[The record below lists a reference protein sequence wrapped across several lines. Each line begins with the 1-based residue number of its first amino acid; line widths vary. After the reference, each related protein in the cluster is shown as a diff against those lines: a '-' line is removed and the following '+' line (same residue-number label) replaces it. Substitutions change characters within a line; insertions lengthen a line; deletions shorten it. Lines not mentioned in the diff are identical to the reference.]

1 MAPAGQQHGFMA
13 LETAGALELEYPAR
27 LVEPAAWVGH
37 IPFALW
43 LIGAARP
50 NTVVELGV
58 HTGNSYCAFLQA
70 VRALGL
76 DTRCFGVDHWQG
88 DPHAG
93 HYDDE
98 VYHELRAYHDP
109 LYGTFS
115 TLLRS
120 SFEDAVQYFSDGSI
134 DLLHIDGFH
143 TYGAVSADFQAWLPK
158 VSSRGIALFHD
169 TNVRE
174 RGFGIWQ
181 FWEELTSRYPHFEF
195 SHCHGL
201 GIVYLGS
208 EPLTGA
214 LKALFTA
221 NTAAE
226 REVIQNY
233 FARLGVS
240 VVERLATQ
248 RLAAELGRMKA
259 QENALQLE
267 PVAANAGMVPTD
279 LSTTAVA
286 NLSAEL
292 QAPYLEFV
300 ELFRRHE
307 SVKDSLA
314 ARDLALGEALKTL
327 SDRDIENAALARDL
341 AAAQASVVKLAEA
354 VAGLN
359 LSLAKTLTGLPGLE
373 DLALADIARIR
384 TAFDSA
390 YYLEK
395 YPDIRASGIDP
406 FEHYM
411 TAGWREKRDPSR
423 DFSTSFYLRHAPDVA
438 ATDVNPFVHWVL
450 HGIGE
455 KRASS
460 EADESAVS
468 PAAERSSGLEEL
480 VPSDVERVRASF
492 DEAYYLEQ
500 YPELRAS
507 DFDPFEHYMRVGWKE
522 GRDPSC
528 CFSTNYYLLHSKDVA
543 EAGANPF
550 VHWVLHGIAEKRPP
564 SEKGAVALAMERP
577 SGLEGLAPS
586 DVERV
591 RMAFDEA
598 YYLEQYPEL
607 KESDVDPF
615 QHYMRVGWREGRE
628 PSPYFSTSYYL
639 RHQQDIAA
647 AGVNPFVHWVLHGF
661 EENRQALSF
670 HRRIS
675 TTEYAPKVS
684 AIVPNY
690 NHARFLSRRIESIL
704 GQSYRNLEIL
714 ILDDCSNDESRAVI
728 ERYCQEYPDRIG
740 ALFNEENSG
749 NVFKQWRKG
758 IDNSDG
764 EILWICESDDFCEP
778 DFLEKLV
785 PYFRDESINLAFG
798 RIQETDSDGN
808 VGEHLDDYREQA
820 EPGIWND
827 SLIRPARQWFAN
839 ALGVRNVIANV
850 GGSLWRRVEI
860 LDSVW
865 REAQTYS
872 VVGDW
877 YLYCHVAGGGQIAWE
892 PKAISYFRRLA
903 TSTSASS
910 FERPSFYQELER
922 FMLNL
927 RRQWD
932 VPDQTVENFYGKLGY
947 QYYSWFKLGDKIG
960 RLENHCDKRKILAQ
974 RRTRPHILMAFYGFI
989 FGGGELFPV
998 ELANYLHAKGWLV
1011 SMLAFDTELTNP
1023 KMRAALNPAI
1033 PVYVSAWVT
1042 EFGADRF
1049 VAEAGIS
1056 LIHSHTLGSELWFFE
1071 NWALK
1076 TDIPYLV
1083 TLHGSY
1089 EATNRA
1095 HLPDERIARLV
1106 NRVSHFVYTADKNLK
1121 LFDFLELP
1129 RSALTKLPNAMPVDP
1144 QPFPKTR
1151 EDLGIAPDAIV
1162 YTLVA
1167 RGIPEKGWQAS
1178 IAAFVAMREKHPDRA
1193 LHLLLCGEGDEVDRL
1208 YALHGADPD
1217 ITFLGFQT
1225 RIHGLYRL
1233 SDVAIVPSRFSGE
1246 SYPLC
1251 IIQAFQ
1257 SGTPVIGSR
1266 VGEIATMLAP
1276 PDEMPAGV
1284 LIEPYPENELFVR
1297 ALQGAMEIMLA
1308 EARRNEYAKA
1318 ARMLGRGY
1326 SMDRLVDV
1334 YCRLYESLLA
1344 NTQDG
1349 ARGECTTALESR
1361 VRSDRTASLEIRHSG

>member
-1 MAPAGQQHGFMA
+1 MTKARSMAAAEQQYGSMAPEMA
-13 LETAGALELEYPAR
+13 CGLELEYPAR
-27 LVEPAAWVGH
+27 LAEPSAWVGH

-43 LIGAARP
+43 LIWALKPR
-50 NTVVELGV
+50 TVVELGV

-70 VRALGL
+70 VHTLGL
-76 DTRCFGVDHWQG
+76 DTRCFGVDHWRG

-98 VYHELRAYHDP
+98 VYHQLRAYHDP

-120 SFEDAVQYFSDGSI
+120 SFEEAVQYFSDGSV

-143 TYGAVSADFQAWLPK
+143 TYEAVSADFQAWLPK

-174 RGFGIWQ
+174 RGFGIWK

-195 SHCHGL
+195 LHGHGL

-208 EPLTGA
+208 EPLTA
-214 LKALFTA
+214 PLKALFAAKTV
-221 NTAAE
+221 AE
-226 REVIQNY
+226 REGIQNY
-233 FARLGVS
+233 FARLGIS

-248 RLAAELGRMKA
+248 TLVAEVDRMKA
-259 QENALQLE
+259 QEKALQLDR
-267 PVAANAGMVPTD
+267 VAAESGIVTTD
-279 LSTTAVA
+279 LSTTAGA
-286 NLSAEL
+286 NSRAEL
-292 QAPYLEFV
+292 QAPYFEFL

-307 SVKDSLA
+307 SLKDSLA
-314 ARDLALGEALKTL
+314 ARDLALSEAVKTV
-327 SDRDIENAALARDL
+327 SNRDVENAALASDL
-341 AAAQASVVKLAEA
+341 AAAQSS
-354 VAGLN
+354 VAGLRETVARLN
-359 LSLAKTLTGLPGLE
+359 LGLARTSTDLPGLE
-373 DLALADIARIR
+373 DLALADVERVRA
-384 TAFDSA
+384 AFDSA

-395 YPDIRASGIDP
+395 YPDVRADSIDP

-411 TAGWREKRDPSR
+411 VFGWRENRDPSR
-423 DFSTSFYLRHAPDVA
+423 DFSTGFYLRQSPDIA
-438 ATDVNPFVHWVL
+438 A
-450 HGIGE
+450 
-455 KRASS
+455 
-460 EADESAVS
+460 ADI
-468 PAAERSSGLEEL
+468 
-480 VPSDVERVRASF
+480 
-492 DEAYYLEQ
+492 
-500 YPELRAS
+500 
-507 DFDPFEHYMRVGWKE
+507 
-522 GRDPSC
+522 
-528 CFSTNYYLLHSKDVA
+528 
-543 EAGANPF
+543 NPF
-550 VHWVLHGIAEKRPP
+550 VHWVLHGIAEKRPS
-564 SEKGAVALAMERP
+564 SEAGDSPGSPAVERS
-577 SGLEGLAPS
+577 SGLEDLAPS
-586 DVERV
+586 DVERI
-591 RMAFDEA
+591 RTSFDEA

-607 KESDVDPF
+607 QASGVDPF
-615 QHYMRVGWREGRE
+615 EHYMRVGWREGRNPSPCFSTNYYLMHSE
-628 PSPYFSTSYYL
+628 DVVEAGANPFVHWVLRGIGEKRASSEANAVALAMELSSGLEGLAPFDVERIRTCFDEAHYLEQYPKLRESDVDPFEHYMRVGWREGRDPSPYFSTNYYL
-639 RHQQDIAA
+639 RHQKDIAA
-647 AGVNPFVHWVLHGF
+647 ADVNPFVHWVLYGK

-670 HRRIS
+670 HRRIT

-704 GQSYRNLEIL
+704 GQSYRNVEIL
-714 ILDDCSNDESRAVI
+714 VLDDCSNDESRVVI
-728 ERYCQEYPDRIG
+728 ERYCQDYPDRIR

-764 EILWICESDDFCEP
+764 NILWICESDDFCEP
-778 DFLEKLV
+778 DFLERLV

-808 VGEHLDDYREQA
+808 VGEHLDDYREEA
-820 EPGIWND
+820 EPGIWKH

-892 PKAISYFRRLA
+892 PKAVSYFRRLA

-932 VPDQTVENFYGKLGY
+932 VPDETIENFYSKLSY
-947 QYYSWFKLGDKIG
+947 QYYSWFKLENKIG

-974 RRTRPHILMAFYGFI
+974 HRTRPHILMAFYGFI

-998 ELANYLHAKGWLV
+998 ELANYLHARGWLV
-1011 SMLAFDTELTNP
+1011 SMLAFDTELTNA

-1042 EFGADRF
+1042 EYGADRF
-1049 VAEAGIS
+1049 IAEAGIS

-1076 TDIPYLV
+1076 TKIPYLV

-1089 EATNRA
+1089 EATNRV

-1106 NRVSHFVYTADKNLK
+1106 NGVSHFIYTADKNLK

-1129 RSALTKLPNAMPVDP
+1129 RSILTKLPNAMPFDP
-1144 QPFPKTR
+1144 LPFPKTR
-1151 EDLGIAPDAIV
+1151 EDLGIAPDAVV

-1167 RGIPEKGWQAS
+1167 RGIPEKGWEAS
-1178 IAAFVAMREKHPDRA
+1178 ITAFVRLRTKYPERA
-1193 LHLLLCGEGDEVDRL
+1193 LHLLLCGAGEEPDRL
-1208 YALHGADPD
+1208 FDLHGTDPD
-1217 ITFLGFQT
+1217 ITFLGFQS
-1225 RIHGLYRL
+1225 RVHGLYRL

-1246 SYPLC
+1246 SFPLC

-1257 SGTPVIGSR
+1257 SETPVIGSR

-1276 PDEMPAGV
+1276 PDQMPAGV
-1284 LIEPYPENELFVR
+1284 LIEPSEDDDLFVR
-1297 ALQGAMEIMLA
+1297 SLEDAMEIMLSEPRRNKYA
-1308 EARRNEYAKA
+1308 EAAKI
-1318 ARMLGRGY
+1318 LGEGY
-1326 SMDRLVDV
+1326 SMDKLVSV
-1334 YCRLYESLLA
+1334 YGRLYESLLVE
-1344 NTQDG
+1344 TSDG
-1349 ARGECTTALESR
+1349 AQSECPTA
-1361 VRSDRTASLEIRHSG
+1361 A